1 MILPAEAGAY
11 AVAVPLI
18 YDGQV
23 QDILPSPVLA
33 WVLDETGVT
42 GIITKNR
49 VYPVGTAV
57 WGPDGIVESE
67 DGDWPSL
74 QAYCEHLRK
83 TLIH

>member
-11 AVAVPLI
+11 AVCVPLI
-18 YDGQV
+18 CDGQV

-33 WVLDETGVT
+33 WVIDETGVT
-42 GIITKNR
+42 GIITPSR
-49 VYPVGTAV
+49 VFPAGSPV

-67 DGDWPSL
+67 NGEWPDL
-74 QAYCEHLRK
+74 QAYCKHLRE